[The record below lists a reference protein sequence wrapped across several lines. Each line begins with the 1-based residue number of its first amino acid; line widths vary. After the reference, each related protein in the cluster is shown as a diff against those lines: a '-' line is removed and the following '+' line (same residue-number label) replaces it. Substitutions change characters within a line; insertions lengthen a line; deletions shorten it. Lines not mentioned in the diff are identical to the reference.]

1 MIDKIQLRKK
11 IIEKIINDYGDIF
24 SVFEKYIDNKLI
36 NNHGKITINKFEYIN
51 IIQCCFKKFTTKE
64 YKILTNAYNLFF
76 KELKNATVLKVNDFK
91 DFKYDAKN
99 FFKNYNFFDCEEANI
114 LFQCLKQYVDN
125 DYVVYAFNNSIII
138 YAENF

>member
-1 MIDKIQLRKK
+1 MIDKTQLRKK

-36 NNHGKITINKFEYIN
+36 NNHGKMTINKFEYIN
-51 IIQCCFKKFTTKE
+51 IMQCCFKKFTTKE
-64 YKILTNAYNLFF
+64 YKTLIDAYNLFF
-76 KELKNATVLKVNDFK
+76 KELKNATVFRVN
-91 DFKYDAKN
+91 DFKYDAKS

-114 LFQCLKQYVDN
+114 LFQCLKQYIDN
-125 DYVVYAFNNSIII
+125 DYIVYAFNDSIIV